1 MYLIRQVPR
10 MTVTDL
16 ITGTK
21 VCSSR
26 NKYIAPTILLEVF
39 LTKVLIDS
47 ITYVSPI
54 DMGRMSFTS
63 CRK

>member
-1 MYLIRQVPR
+1 